1 MTWVTSVRTV
11 SNHRGSRPPLARRTR
26 PGKTTAS
33 SPSGGTGAT
42 PTPSHLR
49 DMHNQDLARQS
60 SRCLLGSSEV
70 SAWQRVGCLIVGASF
85 KSGDMRLIATP
96 Y

>member
-11 SNHRGSRPPLARRTR
+11 SNHRGFRPPLAVERVQEN
-26 PGKTTAS
+26 PAS
-33 SPSGGTGAT
+33 SPNEGTGAT
-42 PTPSHLR
+42 PTPSQLR
-49 DMHNQDLARQS
+49 DTINQDLARQS

>member
-1 MTWVTSVRTV
+1 MTWVTSVRTL
-11 SNHRGSRPPLARRTR
+11 SNHRGFRPPLAIGRVQE
-26 PGKTTAS
+26 KTPAS

-70 SAWQRVGCLIVGASF
+70 SAWQRVGCL
-85 KSGDMRLIATP
+85 
-96 Y
+96 